1 MIKNDSELAATIK
14 SINGMLEEV
23 SRYIGPDDP
32 EKYDGKQ
39 YMIQLPW
46 DYLTD
51 INKLKNKLKFIP
63 NERLKTT
70 ISTNL
75 RLSDIYCW
83 LLNRTT
89 VHSLTRKMLVQHGII
104 LMGSVCESI
113 VNYFYEKRFP
123 RKQHEPPVIF
133 TEKIKALVQ
142 LNIITAANGK
152 ELEWLWDMRKCVH
165 IYIQYPEKM
174 FVDKDYSRAVITAQN
189 LIDHMGGVHRI

>member
-1 MIKNDSELAATIK
+1 
-14 SINGMLEEV
+14 MLEEV

-46 DYLTD
+46 DYLTEID
-51 INKLKNKLKFIP
+51 KLKNKLKFIP
-63 NERLKTT
+63 DERLKTT

-89 VHSLTRKMLVQHGII
+89 IHSVTRKMLVQHGII

-113 VNYFYEKRFP
+113 VTYFYEKRFP
-123 RKQHEPPVIF
+123 RKKHEPPVVL
-133 TEKIKALVQ
+133 TEKIQALVK

-165 IYIQYPEKM
+165 IYIRYSEKM
-174 FVDKDYSRAVITAQN
+174 FVDKDYSRAVTTAQH
-189 LIDHMGGVHRI
+189 LIDHLGEVHR